1 MRIAPERGVLHI
13 HRSNR
18 GPAMSIIKWSQS
30 MDFSMK
36 VFGTRGKGC
45 VVGFG
50 ARDRW
55 NLVSEINFNE
65 DDNSELLQ
73 NRSQKNISTR
83 T

>member
-13 HRSNR
+13 HRSNC

-30 MDFSMK
+30 MDFCMK
-36 VFGTRGKGC
+36 VFGTGGKGC

-55 NLVSEINFNE
+55 NLVSEIKLDE

-73 NRSQKNISTR
+73 NRSQKNISTK